1 MARQDE
7 RETRIRM
14 KPRSLPTCNHQR
26 ELLSYSGERKAIQ
39 RENLVFSIFFFF
51 SPDEN
56 KLPLDQKVTVPG
68 LQGKMF
74 PGAASLE
81 AIGGAPQNRTGLAI
95 LLLRIYPPSIL
106 ARMHTNLSTKTFLVA
121 LFARG

>member
-7 RETRIRM
+7 RESRIRM

-39 RENLVFSIFFFF
+39 RENLVFSILFFP
-51 SPDEN
+51 PDEN

-74 PGAASLE
+74 PGAASLA

-106 ARMHTNLSTKTFLVA
+106 ARVHTNLSTKTFLVA
-121 LFARG
+121 LFVRG